1 MSIHFDPVK
10 AAINLQKHGIHFAEA
25 EMVLQDQMALTIED
39 PDTAGEQRW
48 ITMGAD
54 SMARILLVVYTY
66 RSDQARVISVRKASR
81 QEREKYHAQI
91 LWLQ

>member
-1 MSIHFDPVK
+1 MMSIHFDPVK
-10 AAINLQKHGIHFAEA
+10 AAINLQKHGVHFAEA

-66 RSDQARVISVRKASR
+66 RIDQARVISVRKASR

-91 LWLQ
+91 L

>member
-1 MSIHFDPVK
+1 MMSIHFDPVK

-66 RSDQARVISVRKASR
+66 RSDQARVVSVRKASR

-91 LWLQ
+91 L

>member
-1 MSIHFDPVK
+1 MTIEFDPIK
-10 AAINLQKHGIHFAEA
+10 AASNLQKHGVHFAEA

-91 LWLQ
+91 L

>member
-1 MSIHFDPVK
+1 MMSIHFDPVK
-10 AAINLQKHGIHFAEA
+10 AAINLKKHGVHFAEA

-66 RSDQARVISVRKASR
+66 RIDQARVISVRKASR

-91 LWLQ
+91 L

>member
-1 MSIHFDPVK
+1 MMSIHFDPVK
-10 AAINLQKHGIHFAEA
+10 AAINLQKHGVHFAEA
-25 EMVLQDQMALTIED
+25 EMVLRDQMALTIED

-91 LWLQ
+91 L

>member
-1 MSIHFDPVK
+1 MMSIHFDPVK
-10 AAINLQKHGIHFAEA
+10 AAINLQKHGVHFAEA

-54 SMARILLVVYTY
+54 SMARILVV
-66 RSDQARVISVRKASR
+66 V
-81 QEREKYHAQI
+81 
-91 LWLQ
+91 

>member
-1 MSIHFDPVK
+1 MMSIHFDPVK

-91 LWLQ
+91 L